1 MLLKFSNISRDTQ
14 NTPVKG
20 FQFLCTYDELST
32 RFVYDN
38 EIQIE
43 IKLCIEWNYNAN
55 SRLSLPDV

>member
-1 MLLKFSNISRDTQ
+1 MLLKFSNVSRDTQ

-43 IKLCIEWNYNAN
+43 IKLCIE
-55 SRLSLPDV
+55 